1 MADCTS
7 ATEAA
12 ETTAKVI
19 DFAVARQRLRPMD
32 PDTIGNAMQADE
44 RNR

>member
-12 ETTAKVI
+12 EATAKVI
-19 DFAVARQRLRPMD
+19 DFAAARQRLRPVERD
-32 PDTIGNAMQADE
+32 AISNAHYPDVG
-44 RNR
+44 